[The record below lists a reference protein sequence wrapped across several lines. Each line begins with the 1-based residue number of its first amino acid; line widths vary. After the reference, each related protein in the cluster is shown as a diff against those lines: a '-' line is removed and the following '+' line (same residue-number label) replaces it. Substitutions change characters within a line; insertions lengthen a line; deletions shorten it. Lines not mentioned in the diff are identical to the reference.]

1 MRLLLRLTTAVLAI
15 AGIAAAGCA
24 SHLPRATRSSEPST
38 TGSSAPAWA
47 EDAVTFPVGEMTVYG
62 TFRHPA
68 GQDRPVP
75 GALLIAGSGP
85 TDRNGDSAVM
95 PGHIDTLRNLA
106 NILSDNGVASLRYD
120 KLGTGQTGL
129 GPYASDP
136 TTLGMAVFQ
145 DETTAALKFLAS
157 HSGIDRD
164 HLMVIGHSEGAL
176 YALLLATAAPGTA
189 PPVRALGLLEP
200 QSRRILDHVSL
211 QAHAQADAAVESG
224 RLSAAQAAEST
235 AAIDR
240 AIAEFRVTGKVPL
253 DEPAGLK
260 PIINAANA
268 RFLQQEDPIDPA
280 DLAGKLPRGMPV
292 LVACSDAD
300 TQISC
305 EDVDHLVSGLTN
317 AGTKTDYVHLTGVSH
332 VLKEDTSRTAGN
344 YTEPTPF
351 SAQLTA
357 ALASFVKENL
367 V

>member
-1 MRLLLRLTTAVLAI
+1 
-15 AGIAAAGCA
+15 
-24 SHLPRATRSSEPST
+24 
-38 TGSSAPAWA
+38 
-47 EDAVTFPVGEMTVYG
+47 MTVYG

-68 GQDRPVP
+68 GQGRAVP

-95 PGHIDTLRNLA
+95 PGQIDTLRNLA
-106 NILSDNGVASLRYD
+106 NALSDNGVASLRYD

-136 TTLGMAVFQ
+136 TKLDMAVFQ
-145 DETTAALKFLAS
+145 DEATAALKFLAG
-157 HSGIDRD
+157 HSGIDGDR
-164 HLMVIGHSEGAL
+164 LMVIGHSEGAL

-211 QAHAQADAAVESG
+211 QAHAQADAAVKAG
-224 RLSAAQAAEST
+224 QLSAAQAAEST

-240 AIAEFRVTGKVPL
+240 AIAEFRTTGNVPP

-260 PIINAANA
+260 PVINPANA
-268 RFLQQEDPIDPA
+268 RFLQQEDAIDPA
-280 DLAGKLPRGMPV
+280 DVAAKLPHGMPV

-317 AGTKTDYVHLTGVSH
+317 AGTKTEYVHLTGVSH
-332 VLKEDTSRTAGN
+332 VLKEDSSRSAGN
-344 YTEPTPF
+344 YTQPLPF
-351 SAQLTA
+351 STQLVA
-357 ALASFVKENL
+357 ALASFVKQNL
-367 V
+367 G